1 MIFVTY
7 KEYHKALAEKR
18 ILKMLGLH
26 AMVVNRPNGW
36 KVKVIGLVKN
46 IKGVS
51 NHG

>member
-7 KEYHKALAEKR
+7 KELIEKR
-18 ILKMLGLH
+18 MWKMLGLH

-36 KVKVIGLVKN
+36 KVEVIGLVKS
-46 IKGVS
+46 IKGAS

>member
-18 ILKMLGLH
+18 MWKTLGLH

-36 KVKVIGLVKN
+36 KVEIVGLVKN
-46 IKGVS
+46 IKGAS